1 MKNLAKN
8 GLSMSQATS
17 ISNLCNQRA
26 AEIESQLRSINN
38 CSKAVDY
45 EGKTLIAQQP
55 RPIPANVVDLVL
67 EKARLHSTQAF
78 LMENI
83 SEKERLLREKQREPF
98 QSSLTAPE
106 HPELKR
112 AEVIPAVNDKWGW
125 GQLTNNEVAEYLEA
139 EAYAA
144 HIGQFIHK
152 GSVLDNL
159 RKELPDIKTLE
170 WMTTPG
176 EKGKSYP
183 MMVDIHHEP
192 SQLLAIHEEL
202 AARHREYEQKVNYY
216 KAKAKNLTTD
226 ENARISKVNADA
238 QAEIQRENA
247 NLMNAYNVELKA
259 YNDALLKEKHEFEAE
274 RQKAIK
280 EIAALRIEV
289 NPRFQ
294 EVIDEFMKKLDKD
307 K

>member
-1 MKNLAKN
+1 MKNLAKS
-8 GLSMSQATS
+8 GLSMSQANS

-26 AEIESQLRSINN
+26 GEIDAQLHSINN
-38 CSKAVDY
+38 CSKSVDY
-45 EGKTLIAQQP
+45 EGKILVAQQP
-55 RPIPANVVDLVL
+55 RRMPENVVDLVL

-83 SEKERLLREKQREPF
+83 TEKDRLLKEKQRETF
-98 QSSLTAPE
+98 QSKITAPE
-106 HPELKR
+106 HPDLKR
-112 AEVIPAVNDKWGW
+112 AEVLQAVNDRWGW
-125 GQLTNNEVAEYLEA
+125 EQLSTNEVAEYLEA

-144 HIGQFIHK
+144 HIGQFIHR
-152 GSVLDNL
+152 GSVLDRL
-159 RKELPDIKTLE
+159 RKELPEIKTLE

-176 EKGKSYP
+176 EKSKSYP
-183 MMVDIHHEP
+183 MLVEIHHEP
-192 SQLLAIHEEL
+192 AQLMSIHEEL
-202 AARHREYEQKVNYY
+202 AARHREHEQKVNYY
-216 KAKAKNLTTD
+216 KAKVKNLTTE

-238 QAEIQRENA
+238 QAEVQKENA
-247 NLMNAYNVELKA
+247 NLMNSYNVEFKS
-259 YNDALLKEKHEFEAE
+259 YNDFLLKEKHEFEAE

-294 EVIDEFMKKLDKD
+294 EVIDEFLNKLDKD

>member
-1 MKNLAKN
+1 MKNLAKT

-17 ISNLCNQRA
+17 VSNLCNQRA
-26 AEIESQLRSINN
+26 GEIDSQLHSINN
-38 CSKAVDY
+38 CSKSVDY
-45 EGKTLIAQQP
+45 EGKTLVAQQP
-55 RPIPANVVDLVL
+55 RPIPENIVELVL
-67 EKARLHSTQAF
+67 EKARLHSAQAF

-83 SEKERLLREKQREPF
+83 NEKERLLREKQKEQF
-98 QSSLTAPE
+98 QSKVTAPE

-112 AEVIPAVNDKWGW
+112 AEVLPAVNEKWGW
-125 GQLTNNEVAEYLEA
+125 GQLSTNEVSEYLEA

-152 GSVLDNL
+152 GSVLDRL

-183 MMVDIHHEP
+183 MMVEIHHVP
-192 SQLLAIHEEL
+192 SQLLSIHEQL
-202 AARHREYEQKVNYY
+202 AAAHREHEQKVNYY
-216 KAKAKNLTTD
+216 KAKVKNLTTD

-238 QAEIQRENA
+238 QAEVQKDNA

-259 YNDALLKEKHEFEAE
+259 YNDTLLKEKHDFESE
-274 RQKAIK
+274 RQKSIK

-294 EVIDEFMKKLDKD
+294 EVIDEFLKKLDKD

>member
-1 MKNLAKN
+1 MKNLAKT

-26 AEIESQLRSINN
+26 GEIDSQLRSINN

-45 EGKTLIAQQP
+45 EGKMLIAQQP
-55 RPIPANVVDLVL
+55 RPIPGNVIDLVL
-67 EKARLHSTQAF
+67 EKSRLHSAQAF

-83 SEKERLLREKQREPF
+83 TEKERLLREKQREVF
-98 QSSLTAPE
+98 QSKITAPE

-112 AEVIPAVNDKWGW
+112 AEVLPAVNEKWGW
-125 GQLTNNEVAEYLEA
+125 DQLGTNEVAEYLEA

-183 MMVDIHHEP
+183 MTVDIHHEP
-192 SQLLAIHEEL
+192 AQLLAIHEEL
-202 AARHREYEQKVNYY
+202 AALHREYEQKVNYY
-216 KAKAKNLTTD
+216 KAKVKNLTTD

-238 QAEIQRENA
+238 QAEVQKENA

-294 EVIDEFMKKLDKD
+294 EVIDEFLKKLDKD